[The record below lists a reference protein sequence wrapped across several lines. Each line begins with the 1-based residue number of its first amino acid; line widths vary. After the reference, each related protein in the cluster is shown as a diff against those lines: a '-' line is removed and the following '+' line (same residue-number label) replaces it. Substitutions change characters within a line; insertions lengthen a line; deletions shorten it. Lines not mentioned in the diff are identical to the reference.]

1 MNPELESLLL
11 EHFKSFKASQDL
23 IERKLDE
30 LGHRIRSLETAFEK
44 SQEEPHIAAG
54 DGAHPDHRPDAKA
67 ILPSQSEHILAQ
79 AGIGT
84 VPGHRD

>member
-11 EHFKSFKASQDL
+11 DHLKSFQASQEQ

-30 LGHRIRSLETAFEK
+30 LGHRISSLETVVAK
-44 SQEEPHIAAG
+44 VQEEPGIVAG
-54 DGAHPDHRPDAKA
+54 DGAHPDHRPKVKT

-79 AGIGT
+79 AGIGS
-84 VPGHRD
+84 VPGRRG